1 MVQTGER
8 LRQLEHFF
16 FGIVGHV
23 KDKWGQSIY
32 GWREA
37 SRLAN
42 YWHRHFRVEEVPY
55 DYHKTQ
61 WHEEH
66 GDKCN
71 PADEETADTSTMGI
85 PPATADQVLS
95 VPLQISQLAHI
106 LYDVLIQDP
115 EFNAPVLDDVIQ
127 TPPQNPMG
135 SNVRLLTRAD
145 LAQLSSRLALTA
157 NAMAQS
163 DGAEAELF
171 DDDDGQNIL

>member
-1 MVQTGER
+1 MDGGR
-8 LRQLEHFF
+8 
-16 FGIVGHV
+16 
-23 KDKWGQSIY
+23 
-32 GWREA
+32 REA

-42 YWHRHFRVEEVPY
+42 YWRRHFRVEEVPY
-55 DYHKTQ
+55 DYHKTEP
-61 WHEEH
+61 HEEH
-66 GDKCN
+66 GDKYN

-85 PPATADQVLS
+85 PPATVDQVPS

-115 EFNAPVLDDVIQ
+115 EFNAPVLDVIQ
-127 TPPQNPMG
+127 TPPQNPME
-135 SNVRLLTRAD
+135 SNVCLLTRAD

-163 DGAEAELF
+163 VGAEAELF

>member
-1 MVQTGER
+1 MDG
-8 LRQLEHFF
+8 
-16 FGIVGHV
+16 V
-23 KDKWGQSIY
+23 KLP
-32 GWREA
+32 
-37 SRLAN
+37 RLAN
-42 YWHRHFRVEEVPY
+42 YWHRYFQVEEGPCN
-55 DYHKTQ
+55 YHQ
-61 WHEEH
+61 AEPHEEKE
-66 GDKCN
+66 DNFIPAN
-71 PADEETADTSTMGI
+71 PADDETADDDANDTSTMGI
-85 PPATADQVLS
+85 PPETADQVLS